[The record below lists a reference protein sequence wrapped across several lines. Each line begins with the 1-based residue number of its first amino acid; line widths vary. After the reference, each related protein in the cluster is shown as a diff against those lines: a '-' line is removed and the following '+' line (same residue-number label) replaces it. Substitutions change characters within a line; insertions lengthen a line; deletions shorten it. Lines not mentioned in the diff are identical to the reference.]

1 MLLPVVLLGIVY
13 LYDHQALIYRHV
25 NSRRIVF
32 LLVSFSVLYG
42 WILLDAARRRQER
55 YLDIGVQASFYVY
68 VFMVLTLTGYFILF
82 REISVLGWWENMQ
95 ERVQSRD
102 RVNLKPLQIFRI
114 YRLGNKQIL
123 GNLVMLL
130 PLGIYLPLL
139 YSRFRGFLSV
149 FLVSLLVS
157 MGIEL
162 LQLVTR
168 FRSADVDDVLLNTL
182 GACLGYG
189 LFRLGCLIF
198 PPEKT
203 AASAGAKRT
212 ELVA

>member
-1 MLLPVVLLGIVY
+1 MLLPVLLLGILY
-13 LYDHQALIYRHV
+13 LYDHQALIYRHAQ
-25 NSRRIVF
+25 SKRIVF
-32 LLVSFSVLYG
+32 LLISFSVLYG
-42 WILLDAARRRQER
+42 WIALDANRRRQER
-55 YLDIGVQASFYVY
+55 YIDIGIQSSFYVY

-95 ERVQSRD
+95 QRVSSRD
-102 RVNLKPLQIFRI
+102 RVNLKLFQIFRI

-139 YSRFRGFLSV
+139 FPAFRRFWAVLLGSLF
-149 FLVSLLVS
+149 VSA
-157 MGIEL
+157 GIEL
-162 LQLVTR
+162 LQLITR

-189 LFRLGCLIF
+189 IYAAGKALFTRR
-198 PPEKT
+198 KT
-203 AASAGAKRT
+203 QTPVAANRT
-212 ELVA
+212 ELLA